1 MKYIFILITLFS
13 CSLEPKYHEPDS
25 LVNFQEITTEK
36 DITRVYWQDFFR
48 SPELQTVIKTALKN
62 NQDLKVA
69 YLNME
74 SARAMFDVKRKE
86 LIPTINAT
94 TNVIK
99 QEAPAAFALFT
110 PKSIYRANLNIS
122 AYELDFFGKLR
133 SAKKSSYETL
143 LSTEEA
149 KNVME
154 ITLITEVANSYIQL
168 LVDQKILDLTT
179 KSLIEQE
186 HKLEIIENRRRNGRA
201 FRIDVILAK
210 TEYENIKVLQNLYQK
225 LADQDKNALMLLMGT
240 FDETNIPQSSIDNIA
255 FNEDLLEF
263 TPSKTLLSR
272 PDIKQAEHLLR
283 SANADIGVARAAFF
297 PSVSLTGN
305 YGYYSRELSSLF
317 DSNSWSLMP
326 QVNLPIFD
334 GGKNKANLKLTK
346 TKQKILTAQ
355 YQKTVQVAFKEVL
368 DELVNRKIILE
379 QVKSY
384 QEIAKLNQQSYD
396 ILQQQNFNGITDV
409 VIVSDS
415 HIKLITAKQNVVI
428 QQQEYFKN
436 LIMLYKVLGGGSN
449 IPLKTL

>member
-1 MKYIFILITLFS
+1 MRYILILMTLFA
-13 CSLEPKYHEPDS
+13 CTLEPKYNKPES
-25 LVNFQEITTEK
+25 LVNLKESTTEK
-36 DITRVYWQDFFR
+36 DITQVYWQDFFR
-48 SPELQTVIKTALKN
+48 SPELQVVVKTALEN

-69 YLNME
+69 YLNIE

-86 LIPTINAT
+86 LIPTINT
-94 TNVIK
+94 TASVVK

-122 AYELDFFGKLR
+122 TYELDFFGKLR
-133 SAKKSSYETL
+133 SAKKSSHETL

-179 KSLIEQE
+179 TSLATQE
-186 HKLEIIENRRRNGRA
+186 RKLQIIEHRRNNGRA
-201 FRIDVILAK
+201 LRTDVILAK
-210 TEYENIKVLQNLYQK
+210 TEYQNIKVLKNSYQK
-225 LADQDKNALMLLMGT
+225 LVEQDKNALMLLMGI
-240 FDETNIPQSSIDNIA
+240 FDETNIPQLSIDSVA
-255 FNEDLLEF
+255 FNENVLEF
-263 TPSKTLLSR
+263 IPSKALLSR
-272 PDIKQAEHLLR
+272 PDIKQAENLLK
-283 SANADIGVARAAFF
+283 SANADIGIARAAFF
-297 PSVSLTGN
+297 PSISLTGN
-305 YGYYSRELSSLF
+305 YGYYSRALSNLF
-317 DSNSWSLMP
+317 NSNPWSLMP

-355 YQKTVQVAFKEVL
+355 YQKTIQVALREVL
-368 DELVNRKIILE
+368 DELVNRKTIVE

-396 ILQQQNFNGITDV
+396 IIQQQNLNGITDA

-415 HIKLITAKQNVVI
+415 HLKLITAKQNVVM
-428 QQQEYFKN
+428 QQQEYFQN
-436 LIMLYKVLGGGSN
+436 LIMLYKVFGGGSN
-449 IPLKTL
+449 VS